1 MPRSWSR
8 CSAWAWSPLSFLLD
22 GELVVSDVK
31 VLSDLK
37 VLLAGQLLAV
47 RLDIAGKA
55 ERVIARPLLGELGV
69 ARLQCFDDGQMFRQR
84 GRDAVGPSDREL
96 PVAAHVEQDVIG

>member
-22 GELVVSDVK
+22 GELVVSDV
-31 VLSDLK
+31 K